1 VTAAEGAAARRPRFP
16 FPLQPEERVILLCRR
31 HWWHLW
37 PKTIIWV
44 AFAVVPVAVLAWLLS
59 AIDVLDDLG
68 FVFWLIAALWLLY
81 WGVRLLLNWYRYHND
96 IWVITDQRV
105 IDSFKPHP
113 FQTRVGTADL
123 VNVQDMTVEKNGVIA
138 TMLNFGDVVCQ
149 TAGTGQQFRI
159 AGVPRPEA
167 VQLLV
172 DKERDRERQ
181 RYGRAPDT
189 A

>member
-1 VTAAEGAAARRPRFP
+1 VSATQPAAAPRYRFP
-16 FPLQPEERVILLCRR
+16 FPLQPDEKVLQLCRR

-37 PKTIIWV
+37 PKSIIWA
-44 AFAVVPVAVLAWLLS
+44 AFAIVPVAVLVPLLS
-59 AIDVLDDLG
+59 RLDVLDDLG
-68 FVFWLIAALWLLY
+68 IVFWIIAAVWLVY
-81 WGVRLLLNWYRYHND
+81 WAVRLLLNWYRYHND

-113 FQTRVGTADL
+113 FQTRVATADL
-123 VNVQDMTVEKNGVIA
+123 VNVQDMAVEKNGVIP

-149 TAGTGQQFRI
+149 TAATGQQFRI
-159 AGVPRPEA
+159 AGVPRPES

-172 DKERDRERQ
+172 DRERDRERQ
-181 RYGRAPDT
+181 RYGRPPDT

>member
-1 VTAAEGAAARRPRFP
+1 MADQAPAPAPRFP
-16 FPLQPEERVILLCRR
+16 FPLQPDERVLQLCRR

-59 AIDVLDDLG
+59 ALDVMDDIG
-68 FVFWLIAALWLLY
+68 IVFWLIAAVWLVY
-81 WGVRLLLNWYRYHND
+81 WGVRLFLNWYRYHND

-105 IDSFKPHP
+105 IDSFKPTP
-113 FQTRVGTADL
+113 FQLRVATADL
-123 VNVQDMTVEKNGVIA
+123 VNVQDMSVEKSGVIA
-138 TMLNFGDVVCQ
+138 TLLNFGDVVCQ

-159 AGVPRPEA
+159 AGVPNPEA

-172 DKERDRERQ
+172 DKERDRERG
-181 RYGRAPDT
+181 RYA
-189 A
+189 